1 MKLGQTLQGGTDDT
15 QLGVVQK
22 GDGCID
28 SVPLKDEG
36 GTGCGIGRLGAW
48 QGG

>member
-1 MKLGQTLQGGTDDT
+1 MIHSLGWYRRVMDI
-15 QLGVVQK
+15 
-22 GDGCID
+22 ID